1 MAVSRKKK
9 IIIAVAAV
17 AVLALIVVIS
27 IFARG
32 KDEPEV
38 TVVKVDVRPELK
50 STVTA
55 SGEVRPI
62 RFVNLTSEVQGRI
75 VEITVNPGDHV
86 TTGQPLVR
94 VAPTQLESSA
104 EAQAAQ
110 TQAALSDVQNARSA
124 VLSAETNVQQ
134 AQQSL
139 AAAEAQLAQSRQA
152 VNTAQTNVDREQVS
166 LATAQRELKR
176 TTDLIE
182 SGVASRSEYDL
193 AQDRVKQAR
202 VSLNTAQAQ
211 LKSAEIAVEESKA
224 RVNQQREAVKSAQN
238 GVNQAQNSVHTSE
251 ARANQQQALLRG
263 QSSQRYKA
271 TTLSP
276 LTGVVVDIPARVGQ
290 FTLASTSTT
299 SLMTIAD
306 MTTINVE
313 VNVDETEIA
322 QVDVGQIAKVKVD
335 ALGEKEIEGTV
346 TQKNPLAVSRSDTQG
361 SGLGNRVNVQEAKEF
376 KVIDVLKDLPD
387 EARNSLKPGMTAT
400 ATITTKTKQNVL
412 AVPLQAIVEK
422 TLSPTPTPAGQ
433 PQGQQPAATP
443 VGEKPKEIK
452 GVYVLDASG
461 RKAKF
466 VPLETGITGESDIE
480 VVSGLQPNVEVI
492 TGPSRVLRTLKDG
505 DTVKKQVSKPG
516 ATPGEEKK

>member
-1 MAVSRKKK
+1 MALSRKKK

-17 AVLALIVVIS
+17 AALGLIVVIS
-27 IFARG
+27 ILARG

-38 TVVKVDVRPELK
+38 TVVKVETRPELK

-75 VEITVNPGDHV
+75 VEINVNPGDHV

-94 VAPTQLESSA
+94 VDPTQLESSS
-104 EAQAAQ
+104 EAQAAGV
-110 TQAALSDVQNARSA
+110 QASLSDVQNARAA

-263 QSSQRYKA
+263 TSSLRYKA

-335 ALGEKEIEGTV
+335 ALGDKEIEGTV
-346 TQKNPLAVSRSDTQG
+346 TQKNPLAVSRSDTTG

-376 KVIDVLKDLPD
+376 KVIVELKDLPD

-422 TLSPTPTPAGQ
+422 TPTPTPTPPGQ
-433 PQGQQPAATP
+433 QGQQPAAP
-443 VGEKPKEIK
+443 AEKPKEIK
-452 GVYVLDASG
+452 GVYVLDG
-461 RKAKF
+461 KKVKF
-466 VPLETGITGESDIE
+466 VPVETGITGESDIE
-480 VVSGLQPNVEVI
+480 IVSGLQPNVEVV
-492 TGPSRVLRTLKDG
+492 TGPSRVLRTLKEG
-505 DTVKKQVSKPG
+505 DTVQKQTNKPG
-516 ATPGEEKK
+516 ATPGGEKK

>member
-17 AVLALIVVIS
+17 AVLGLIIVIS

-38 TVVKVDVRPELK
+38 TVVKVEMRPELK

-75 VEITVNPGDHV
+75 VEINVNPGDHV

-94 VAPTQLESSA
+94 VDPTQLESSA
-104 EAQAAQ
+104 EAQAA
-110 TQAALSDVQNARSA
+110 TAQAAISDVQNARTS
-124 VLSAETNVQQ
+124 VLSAENAVAQ

-139 AAAEAQLAQSRQA
+139 AANEVALAQARQA
-152 VNTAQTNVDREQVS
+152 VNTAQTSVDRAQVD

-182 SGVASRSEYDL
+182 SGVSSRLEYDQ
-193 AQDRVKQAR
+193 AMDRYKQAQ
-202 VSLNTAQAQ
+202 VAVKTAQAQ
-211 LKSAEIAVEESKA
+211 LESAKIAVEEAKA
-224 RVNQQREAVKSAQN
+224 RVNQQRVAVQDAQV
-238 GVNQAQNSVHTSE
+238 GVRRAQQSVASSE
-251 ARANQQQALLRG
+251 ARANAQQALLRG

-271 TTLSP
+271 TTYSP

-290 FTLASTSTT
+290 FAVAGLSTT

-322 QVDVGQIAKVKVD
+322 QVEIGQPAKVKVD
-335 ALGEKEIEGTV
+335 AMGEKEIAGTV
-346 TQKNPLAVSRSDTQG
+346 TQKNPLAVSRSDTTG
-361 SGLGNRVNVQEAKEF
+361 SGITNRVNVQEAKEF
-376 KVIDVLKDLPD
+376 KVVIELKDMTD
-387 EARNSLKPGMTAT
+387 EVRDALRPGMTAT

-422 TLSPTPTPAGQ
+422 TPTPTPTPPGGQ
-433 PQGQQPAATP
+433 QQQPATP
-443 VGEKPKEIK
+443 AEKPKEIK
-452 GVYVLDASG
+452 GVYVLEG
-461 RKAKF
+461 KKVKF
-466 VPLETGITGESDIE
+466 VAVETGIT
-480 VVSGLQPNVEVI
+480 
-492 TGPSRVLRTLKDG
+492 
-505 DTVKKQVSKPG
+505 
-516 ATPGEEKK
+516 

>member
-17 AVLALIVVIS
+17 AVLGLIVVVS
-27 IFARG
+27 ILARG

-38 TVVKVDVRPELK
+38 TVVKVETRPELK

-75 VEITVNPGDHV
+75 VEINVNPGDHV

-94 VAPTQLESSA
+94 VDPTQLESSA
-104 EAQAAQ
+104 EAQAA
-110 TQAALSDVQNARSA
+110 TAQAAISDVQNARSS

-134 AQQSL
+134 AQQAL

-152 VNTAQTNVDREQVS
+152 VTTAQTSVDRAQVD

-182 SGVASRSEYDL
+182 SGVASRSEYDQ
-193 AQDRVKQAR
+193 AQDRVKQAT
-202 VSLNTAQAQ
+202 VSLNTAKAQ

-224 RVNQQREAVKSAQN
+224 RVNQQRVAVQDAQVGVKRANESVKS
-238 GVNQAQNSVHTSE
+238 SE
-251 ARANQQQALLRG
+251 SRASAQQALLRG

-271 TTLSP
+271 TTYSP
-276 LTGVVVDIPARVGQ
+276 LTGVVVDIPARVGT
-290 FTLASTSTT
+290 FAVAGLSTT

-322 QVDVGQIAKVKVD
+322 QVEVGQPAKVKVD
-335 ALGEKEIEGTV
+335 AMGDKEMTGTV
-346 TQKNPLAVSRSDTQG
+346 TQKNPLAVSRSDTSG
-361 SGLGNRVNVQEAKEF
+361 SAGISNRVNVQEAKEF
-376 KVIDVLKDLPD
+376 KVVVELKDLPND
-387 EARNSLKPGMTAT
+387 VRDALRPGMTAT
-400 ATITTKTKQNVL
+400 ATVTTKTKQNVL

-422 TLSPTPTPAGQ
+422 SPTPTPTPGGPA
-433 PQGQQPAATP
+433 GQQPAATP

-452 GVYVLDASG
+452 GVYVLDG

-466 VPLETGITGESDIE
+466 VPVETGITGESDIE
-480 VVSGLQPNVEVI
+480 IVSGLQPNMEVI

-505 DTVKKQVSKPG
+505 DTVKKQAAAKPG
-516 ATPGEEKK
+516 ETPKPGDNK

>member
-17 AVLALIVVIS
+17 AVLGLIVVVS
-27 IFARG
+27 ILARG

-38 TVVKVDVRPELK
+38 TVVKVETRPELK

-75 VEITVNPGDHV
+75 VEINVNPGDHV

-94 VAPTQLESSA
+94 VDPTQLESSA
-104 EAQAAQ
+104 EAQAAGA
-110 TQAALSDVQNARSA
+110 QAALSDVQNARSA

-134 AQQSL
+134 AQAAL
-139 AAAEAQLAQSRQA
+139 AASEAQLAQARQA
-152 VNTAQTNVDREQVS
+152 VNTAQTSVDREQVN

-182 SGVASRSEYDL
+182 SGVASRSEYDT

-211 LKSAEIAVEESKA
+211 LKSAE
-224 RVNQQREAVKSAQN
+224 
-238 GVNQAQNSVHTSE
+238 
-251 ARANQQQALLRG
+251 
-263 QSSQRYKA
+263 
-271 TTLSP
+271 
-276 LTGVVVDIPARVGQ
+276 
-290 FTLASTSTT
+290 
-299 SLMTIAD
+299 

-322 QVDVGQIAKVKVD
+322 QVEEGQVAKVKVD
-335 ALGEKEIEGTV
+335 ALGEREIEGTV
-346 TQKNPLAVSRSDTQG
+346 IQKNPLAVSRSDTQG

-376 KVIDVLKDLPD
+376 KVVIELKNLPD

-400 ATITTKTKQNVL
+400 ATVATKTKQNVL
-412 AVPLQAIVEK
+412 AVPLQAIVE
-422 TLSPTPTPAGQ
+422 TSPSPTPTPAGQ

-443 VGEKPKEIK
+443 VGEKLKEIK
-452 GVYVLDASG
+452 GVYVLDG
-461 RKAKF
+461 RKAKC
-466 VPLETGITGESDIE
+466 VPVETGITGESDIE
-480 VVSGLQPNVEVI
+480 VVSGLQPNMEVI

-505 DTVKKQVSKPG
+505 DTVKKQENKPG
-516 ATPGEEKK
+516 TAAGEEKK

>member
-1 MAVSRKKK
+1 MALSRKKK

-17 AVLALIVVIS
+17 AVLGMIIIVS
-27 IFARG
+27 ILARG
-32 KDEPEV
+32 KDEAEV
-38 TVVKVDVRPELK
+38 TVVKVETRPELK

-75 VEITVNPGDHV
+75 VEINVNPGDHV

-94 VAPTQLESSA
+94 VDPTQLESSA
-104 EAQAAQ
+104 EAQAAGV
-110 TQAALSDVQNARSA
+110 QASLSDVQNARSS
-124 VLSAETNVQQ
+124 VLSSETNVQQ

-139 AAAEAQLAQSRQA
+139 ATAEASLAQSRQA
-152 VNTAQTNVDREQVS
+152 VNTAQTNVDREQVN

-182 SGVASRSEYDL
+182 SGVASRSEFDT

-211 LKSAEIAVEESKA
+211 LKSAEIAVEEAKS
-224 RVNQQREAVKSAQN
+224 RVNQERVRVKSAQDN
-238 GVNQAQNSVHTSE
+238 VRTAQQSVKTSE

-322 QVDVGQIAKVKVD
+322 HVEVGQPAKVKVD
-335 ALGEKEIEGTV
+335 ATGEREIVGTV
-346 TQKNPLAVSRSDTQG
+346 IQKNPLAVSRSDT
-361 SGLGNRVNVQEAKEF
+361 SGGGITNRVNVQEAKEF
-376 KVIDVLKDLPD
+376 KVIIELKDLND
-387 EARNSLKPGMTAT
+387 EIRNSLRPGMTAT
-400 ATITTKTKQNVL
+400 ATVTTRTKQNVV

-422 TLSPTPTPAGQ
+422 APSPTPTPA
-433 PQGQQPAATP
+433 QGQAPAAPT
-443 VGEKPKEIK
+443 EKPKDIK
-452 GVYVLDASG
+452 GVFVLEG
-461 RKAKF
+461 KKVKF
-466 VPLETGITGESDIE
+466 VPVETGITGESDIE
-480 VVSGLQPNVEVI
+480 IVSGLQPNMEVI
-492 TGPSRVLRTLKDG
+492 TGPSRVLRTLKEN
-505 DTVKKQVSKPG
+505 DTVQKQTRKPG
-516 ATPGEEKK
+516 EGDKAEEKK

>member
-9 IIIAVAAV
+9 IIIAVSAV
-17 AVLALIVVIS
+17 AVLGLIVVIS

-38 TVVKVDVRPELK
+38 TVVKVETRPELK

-75 VEITVNPGDHV
+75 TEISVNPGDHV

-94 VAPTQLESSA
+94 VDPTQLESSA
-104 EAQAAQ
+104 EAQAANA
-110 TQAALSDVQNARSA
+110 QAALSDVQNARAS

-134 AQQSL
+134 SQQSL
-139 AAAEAQLAQSRQA
+139 VAAEASLAQARQS
-152 VNTAQTNVDREQVS
+152 VNTAQTSVDREEVN

-182 SGVASRSEYDL
+182 SGVASRSEFDT
-193 AQDRVKQAR
+193 AQDRVKQAQ
-202 VSLNTAQAQ
+202 VSLNTAKAQ

-224 RVNQQREAVKSAQN
+224 RVNQQRKAVDSAQ
-238 GVNQAQNSVHTSE
+238 VSVKQAQQGVRTSE
-251 ARANQQQALLRG
+251 SRANAQQALLRG
-263 QSSQRYKA
+263 QSSQRSKA

-322 QVDVGQIAKVKVD
+322 QLDVGQPAKIKVD
-335 ALGEKEIEGTV
+335 AMGEREIAGTV
-346 TQKNPLAVSRSDTQG
+346 VQKNPLAVSRSDTQG

-376 KVIDVLKDLPD
+376 KVVIELKDLTD
-387 EARNSLKPGMTAT
+387 EVRNALRPGMTAT
-400 ATITTKTKQNVL
+400 ATVTTKTKQNVL

-422 TLSPTPTPAGQ
+422 APTPTPAPPGGQ
-433 PQGQQPAATP
+433 GAGQQQPATP
-443 VGEKPKEIK
+443 AEKPKEIK
-452 GVYVLDASG
+452 GVYVLDG
-461 RKAKF
+461 KKVKF
-466 VPLETGITGESDIE
+466 VPVETGITGESDIE
-480 VVSGLQPNVEVI
+480 VTSGLQPNMEVI
-492 TGPSRVLRTLKDG
+492 TGPSRVLRTLKEG
-505 DTVKKQVSKPG
+505 DSVQRQQNKPG
-516 ATPGEEKK
+516 DKAGEKK

>member
-17 AVLALIVVIS
+17 AVLAVIVVIS

-75 VEITVNPGDHV
+75 VEINVNPGDHV

-94 VAPTQLESSA
+94 VDPTQLESSA

-134 AQQSL
+134 AQAAL
-139 AAAEAQLAQSRQA
+139 AASEAQLAQARQA
-152 VNTAQTNVDREQVS
+152 VNTAQTSVDREQVN

-182 SGVASRSEYDL
+182 SGVASRSEYDT

-238 GVNQAQNSVHTSE
+238 GIVQTQNSVHSSE
-251 ARANQQQALLRG
+251 SRANQQQALLRG
-263 QSSQRYKA
+263 SSSLRTKA

-322 QVDVGQIAKVKVD
+322 QVEVGQIAKVKVD

-346 TQKNPLAVSRSDTQG
+346 VQKNPLAVSRSDTQG

-376 KVIDVLKDLPD
+376 KVVIELKNLPD

-400 ATITTKTKQNVL
+400 ATVTTKTKQNVL

-422 TLSPTPTPAGQ
+422 SPSPTPTPAGQ

-452 GVYVLDASG
+452 GVYVLEG

-466 VPLETGITGESDIE
+466 IPVETGITGESDIE

-505 DTVKKQVSKPG
+505 DTVKKQVNKPG

>member
-1 MAVSRKKK
+1 MALSRKKK
-9 IIIAVAAV
+9 IIISVAAV
-17 AVLALIVVIS
+17 AVLGMIIIVS
-27 IFARG
+27 ILARG

-38 TVVKVDVRPELK
+38 TVVKVETRPELK

-75 VEITVNPGDHV
+75 VEINVNPGDHV

-94 VAPTQLESSA
+94 VDPTQLESSA
-104 EAQAAQ
+104 EAQAAGV
-110 TQAALSDVQNARSA
+110 QASLSDVQNARSS
-124 VLSAETNVQQ
+124 VLSSETNVQQ

-139 AAAEAQLAQSRQA
+139 ATAEASLAQARQA
-152 VNTAQTNVDREQVS
+152 VNTAQTNVDREQVN

-182 SGVASRSEYDL
+182 SGVASRSEFDT

-211 LKSAEIAVEESKA
+211 LKSAEIAVEESKS
-224 RVNQQREAVKSAQN
+224 RVNQERVRVKSAQDN
-238 GVNQAQNSVHTSE
+238 VRTAQQSVKTSE

-322 QVDVGQIAKVKVD
+322 HVEVGQPAKVKVD
-335 ALGEKEIEGTV
+335 ATGEREIIGTV
-346 TQKNPLAVSRSDTQG
+346 VQKNPLAVSRSDT
-361 SGLGNRVNVQEAKEF
+361 SGGGITNRVNVQEAKEF
-376 KVIDVLKDLPD
+376 KVIIELKDLND
-387 EARNSLKPGMTAT
+387 EIRNSLRPGMTAT
-400 ATITTKTKQNVL
+400 ATVTTKTKQNVM

-422 TLSPTPTPAGQ
+422 APSPTPTPA
-433 PQGQQPAATP
+433 QGQAPPAPT
-443 VGEKPKEIK
+443 EKPKDIK
-452 GVYVLDASG
+452 GVFVLEG
-461 RKAKF
+461 KKVKF
-466 VPLETGITGESDIE
+466 IPVETGITGESDIE
-480 VVSGLQPNVEVI
+480 IVSGLQPNMEVI
-492 TGPSRVLRTLKDG
+492 TGPSRVLRTLKEN
-505 DTVKKQVSKPG
+505 DTVQKQTKKPG
-516 ATPGEEKK
+516 EGDKAEEKK

>member
-1 MAVSRKKK
+1 MALSRKKK

-17 AVLALIVVIS
+17 AVLGMIIVIS
-27 IFARG
+27 ILARG

-38 TVVKVDVRPELK
+38 TVVKVETRPELK

-75 VEITVNPGDHV
+75 VEISVNPGDHV

-94 VAPTQLESSA
+94 VDPTQLESSA
-104 EAQAAQ
+104 EAQAAGV
-110 TQAALSDVQNARSA
+110 QASISDVQNARTA
-124 VLSAETNVQQ
+124 VLSAENAVSQ

-139 AAAEAQLAQSRQA
+139 AASEAALAQVRQA
-152 VNTAQTNVDREQVS
+152 VNTAQTNVDREQVN

-182 SGVASRSEYDL
+182 SGVASRFEYDA
-193 AQDRVKQAR
+193 AQDRVK
-202 VSLNTAQAQ
+202 TAQVALKTSQAQ
-211 LKSAEIAVEESKA
+211 LESAKIAVEEAKA
-224 RVNQQREAVKSAQN
+224 RVNQQRETVRSAQT
-238 GVNQAQNSVHTSE
+238 GVVQARNSVRTSE

-276 LTGVVVDIPARVGQ
+276 LTGVVVDIPARIGQ
-290 FTLASTSTT
+290 FAVAGLSTT

-322 QVDVGQIAKVKVD
+322 QVEVGQPAKVKVD
-335 ALGEKEIEGTV
+335 ATGEREIIGTV
-346 TQKNPLAVSRSDTQG
+346 VQKNPLAVSRSDTTG
-361 SGLGNRVNVQEAKEF
+361 GGITNRVNVQEAKEF
-376 KVIDVLKDLPD
+376 KVIIELKDMPD
-387 EARNSLKPGMTAT
+387 EVRDSLRPGMTAT
-400 ATITTKTKQNVL
+400 ATVTTKTKQNVL

-422 TLSPTPTPAGQ
+422 APSPTPTPA
-433 PQGQQPAATP
+433 QGQAPAAP
-443 VGEKPKEIK
+443 SEKPKDIK
-452 GVYVLDASG
+452 GVYVLDG
-461 RKAKF
+461 KKAKF
-466 VPLETGITGESDIE
+466 IPVETGITGESDIE
-480 VVSGLQPNVEVI
+480 IVSGLQPNMEVI
-492 TGPSRVLRTLKDG
+492 TGPSRVLRTLKES
-505 DTVKKQVSKPG
+505 DTVKKQTKKPG
-516 ATPGEEKK
+516 EGDKAEEKK